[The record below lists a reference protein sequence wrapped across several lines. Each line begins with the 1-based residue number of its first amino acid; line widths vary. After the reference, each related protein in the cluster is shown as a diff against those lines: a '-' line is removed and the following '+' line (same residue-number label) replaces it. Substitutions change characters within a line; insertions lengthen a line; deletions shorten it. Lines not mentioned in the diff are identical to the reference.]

1 MADGLDEREKAIF
14 KCYGLKAMQTNKKL
28 FVENEEITAWYIEGF
43 LELENLQNIFSD
55 EQIIDIYDSG
65 L

>member
-1 MADGLDEREKAIF
+1 MADELDEREKAIF
-14 KCYGLKAMQTNKKL
+14 KCYGLNAMQTNKKL